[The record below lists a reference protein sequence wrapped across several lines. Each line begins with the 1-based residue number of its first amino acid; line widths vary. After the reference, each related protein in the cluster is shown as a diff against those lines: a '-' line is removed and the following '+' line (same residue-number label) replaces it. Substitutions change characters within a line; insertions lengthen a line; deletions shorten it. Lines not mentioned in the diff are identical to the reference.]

1 MRGSPLIRTL
11 IVLIALLAA
20 GFGLVTLRSSKGP
33 DRQLQQ
39 PPIEEPSTE
48 APSLDTPF
56 ILTLSAPAKKA
67 SLESLGQTFDF
78 TPSSQTLSGSLP
90 IELGHPTLFIDIE
103 WADQNP
109 SPRFPKLVLEPAG
122 FPTLTK
128 IFDTTGDLSDVWEL
142 HLHHDDHE

>member
-20 GFGLVTLRSSKGP
+20 GFGLVTIGSSGSK
-33 DRQLQQ
+33 DSQ
-39 PPIEEPSTE
+39 PKSAPIDEPSVGT
-48 APSLDTPF
+48 PSIDTPF
-56 ILTLSAPAKKA
+56 ILTLSAPAKKVFI
-67 SLESLGQTFDF
+67 ESLGQTYFF
-78 TPSSQTLSGSLP
+78 EATSQTLSGSIP

-103 WADQNP
+103 WTDQNP
-109 SPRFPKLVLEPAG
+109 SPRFAKLALEPVG

-128 IFDTTGDLSDVWEL
+128 IFDTTGDLSDVWEI